1 MNASALL
8 LSLGLAVFAALLC
21 WALSLVF
28 RAHAWVDRLWA
39 VVPLLY
45 VGGFAMASFGSH
57 SRLNLMAAV
66 AGAWGLW
73 LILRPAR
80 QGGDAPGAED
90 GRWTTLRPR
99 TRLPFNAAVLSGI
112 VGACQYLALWMVAVP
127 AWTVYQGPGAL
138 HGGDLGLALLLLL
151 VFSASYVT
159 DLQLRAVDR
168 IQRRLAANRGA
179 TRESGG

>member
-1 MNASALL
+1 MIPSELLVSA
-8 LSLGLAVFAALLC
+8 GLAASAALLC

-28 RAHAWVDRLWA
+28 RAHAWVDRLWSI
-39 VVPLLY
+39 VPLLY
-45 VGGFAMASFGSH
+45 IGGFAMASFGSH
-57 SRLNLMAAV
+57 SRLNLMTAV

-90 GRWTTLRPR
+90 GRWTMLRPR

-138 HGGDLGLALLLLL
+138 RGGDLGLALLLLL